1 MIQGLIRICRTSNLR
16 QQPRQNGG
24 QNPACMGIPGH
35 TLDIRI
41 RLGRM
46 GDPVGTQNL
55 DYLPRLKTG
64 RHQQGGWIGKGPGRN
79 GIPALGRRVVLR

>member
-1 MIQGLIRICRTSNLR
+1 VRAISVKKTGQHRS
-16 QQPRQNGG
+16 
-24 QNPACMGIPGH
+24 QNPACMRISGH

-55 DYLPRLKTG
+55 DYLLRLKTG
-64 RHQQGGWIGKGPGRN
+64 RHQQGGWIGKDPGGN